1 MKNEVGLMTLP
12 KIKQLIRLRWLCML
26 LSIIFTSLTVAFSF
40 GKQVMHSPWAGSFLV
55 AGAFGALTLACCAGY
70 LVLNK
75 RLASSGL

>member
-26 LSIIFTSLTVAFSF
+26 LSIFFIYYADRDFFFWETGDALAV
-40 GKQVMHSPWAGSFLV
+40 AGSFLA
-55 AGAFGALTLACCAGY
+55 AGAFGSLTLACCAGY

-75 RLASSGL
+75 